1 VQTLRQSGWIE
12 GHNLQIETRWAG
24 GDRLEI
30 RRHSEQLVALAPD
43 VLVATGSVGIGPL
56 LQSTRTIPI
65 VFTQII
71 DPVGAG
77 LVDSMAHPGGNATGF
92 LLFEYSLSGK
102 WLELLKEIAPNV
114 TRAAVLRDA
123 DLAAGIGQFAVIQFA
138 APSVGIDVRAI
149 NVRDPGE
156 IERALASFARVPN
169 GGIILTVSAL
179 AVVHRELIIALAARF
194 KLPAIYYRKYFAVS
208 GGLLSYGYDVD
219 EQFRGAAHYVDR
231 ILKG

>member
-1 VQTLRQSGWIE
+1 
-12 GHNLQIETRWAG
+12 
-24 GDRLEI
+24 LEI